1 MLESIKGVV
10 LEVEEDK
17 ISLSVGGFGFSINT
31 VIGNDPPD
39 TGDEIFLYTHLS
51 INQNGVDIYGF
62 KNKLER
68 KLFRAIIKVPN
79 IGPKTAFSLFTGLG
93 SSGIRKALDNNDH
106 ALISKVKGIGSKTAK
121 RIILELKDKLK
132 MSPDKGFEEA
142 KKALMSLGYNSKEAE
157 QSIYQV
163 TKEEDYLS
171 VDEIVEKVLKET

>member
-10 LEVEEDK
+10 LEVEKYK

-31 VIGNDPPD
+31 VMESGPPN

-51 INQNGVDIYGF
+51 ISQNGIDIYGF

-68 KLFRAIIKVPN
+68 ELFRAIIKVPN
-79 IGPKTAFSLFTGLG
+79 VGPKTAFVLFTGIG

-106 ALISKVKGIGSKTAK
+106 ALISKAKGIGSKTAK

-132 MSPDKGFEEA
+132 MTPGKGFEEA
-142 KKALMSLGYNSKEAE
+142 RKALIAIGYSSKEAE
-157 QSIYQV
+157 QAIYEV
-163 TKEEDYLS
+163 TKEEDYFS

>member
-10 LEVEEDK
+10 LAVEKDK
-17 ISLSVGGFGFSINT
+17 ISLSVGGFGFLINT
-31 VIGNDPPD
+31 ITESNPPN

-68 KLFRAIIKVPN
+68 ELFRTIIKVPN
-79 IGPKTAFSLFTGLG
+79 IGPKTAFALFQGLG
-93 SSGIRKALDNNDH
+93 GSGIRKALNNNDT

-132 MSPDKGFEEA
+132 VKPDKGFEEA
-142 KKALMSLGYNSKEAE
+142 RKALISIGYSSKEAE
-157 QSIYQV
+157 QAIYQV
-163 TKEEDYLS
+163 TKEKDYLS